1 MRRLLIIAVAA
12 LTLLPLP
19 SLAQSPE
26 QCAPTE
32 RLGKYRFLRQVTLD
46 LYGRPPTSEEYEQ
59 LHSGADVDETR
70 IDQMLASPEFF
81 DRLAAYHRGFLWT
94 ALPSNNDL
102 FRTFIEPD
110 NVDSGEVWS
119 NEDKQQTFRG
129 AYEPC
134 LNMQHTSFDGAG
146 RPLPMQT
153 GYTGGE
159 CAQTAEGCVM
169 DGWVEVN
176 PYWDPSLT
184 LRVCAFDAQEFT
196 TGIDTNEEGI
206 ATDCSRRNGDAGCG
220 CGPALRYCAG
230 EGSDGNVDDIRTALT
245 EEPARIFEGIIK
257 AGRPYTDAFST
268 NETYFNGALRHYYRY
283 LQEDQDGE
291 LNDIADA
298 SYTADWEL
306 VQRPE
311 YHSGILTTM
320 GYLLRHTSQRARV
333 NRLYTA
339 FLCDP
344 FVAPAGGLPSATDP
358 CSQNPDLS
366 ERCGCTSCHTT
377 IEPATTYFGRWEEGE
392 FNYRDGLETFSE
404 NCANCE
410 AGNCSNS
417 CRRDYV
423 TMDLETT
430 PGSLGGEVG
439 KLVTVAW
446 RTPEEA
452 TAIDKGPSGL
462 FDEPGMQDRLA
473 SCAVQNLS
481 EFLFSR
487 ELTTNEKGGW
497 LPDQAGIF
505 RDNGYDFTKMAKSIV
520 MDPRYRRI
528 D

>member
-1 MRRLLIIAVAA
+1 MRRLLTLAIAA
-12 LTLLPLP
+12 LTVLPLA

-46 LYGRPPTSEEYEQ
+46 LYGRPPTIEEYEQ
-59 LHSGADVDETR
+59 LHSGADVDEAK
-70 IDQMLASPEFF
+70 IDEMLASPEFF

-94 ALPSNNDL
+94 ALPSNGDL

-110 NVDSGEVWS
+110 DVDGVEVWS
-119 NEDKQQTFRG
+119 DFDKQIDFRG

-134 LNMQHTSFDGAG
+134 LNMQHTNFDANG
-146 RPLPMQT
+146 RPQPMQT
-153 GYTGGE
+153 GYMGGE
-159 CAQTAEGCVM
+159 CGQTANGCTM
-169 DGWVEVN
+169 DGWVQMS
-176 PYWDPSLT
+176 PYWDPSIT
-184 LRVCAFDAQEFT
+184 IRVCAFDAQEFT
-196 TGIDTNEEGI
+196 TGTI
-206 ATDCSRRNGDAGCG
+206 ANNDGVFTDCSRRNDDPGCG
-220 CGPALRYCAG
+220 CGPGLRYCAA
-230 EGSDGNVDDIRTALT
+230 EGPNGNVDEIRKALT

-257 AGRPYTDAFST
+257 AGRPYMDAFST
-268 NETYFNGALRHYYRY
+268 SETYFNGALRHYYRY
-283 LQEDQDGE
+283 LQRDEDGE
-291 LNDIADA
+291 LNNIADA
-298 SYTADWEL
+298 AYTADWEL
-306 VQRPE
+306 IQRPD

-358 CSQNPDLS
+358 CSQDPDLS
-366 ERCGCTSCHTT
+366 TRCGCASCHTT
-377 IEPATTYFGRWEEGE
+377 IEPATTYFGRWEEGD
-392 FNYRDGLETFSE
+392 FNYRAELATYRET
-404 NCANCE
+404 CATCE
-410 AGNCSNS
+410 AGNCPDS

-423 TMDLETT
+423 TLDLETT
-430 PGSLGGEVG
+430 PGSLGDEVG
-439 KLVTVAW
+439 KLLTVAW

-452 TAIDKGPSGL
+452 AALDKGPSGL
-462 FDEPGMQDRLA
+462 FEQPGMRDRLA
-473 SCAVQNLS
+473 SCAVQNFS

-497 LPDQAGIF
+497 LPDQVNAF
-505 RDNGYDFTKMAKSIV
+505 RDNGYDFIQMAKAIV